1 MYSKRIKQEQF
12 EELIKQPTTKQV
24 VELLKSFNK
33 DFKSLEDNP
42 KRIKINK
49 VLDDVLIEDIK
60 KIRRFLNNK
69 DKKIFDYFI
78 SKYEIKCIKIVFR
91 KLISNNHINEPANEI
106 ENWTQNLF
114 KKIKGIENVKDDYEK
129 FLAIIK
135 NTQYYSSFCNY
146 SENINDINL
155 FEIENMIDRIYFEK
169 MFSLAEKYNKD
180 LKDIIGKIIDL
191 NNIIWIYRIKRN
203 YNFSETDINTVL
215 IKKNYLL
222 KKSEIDK
229 LIESKNESEIK
240 DILNSTYYS
249 KYVEF
254 NDLAVLE
261 EITDKYIY
269 NVCKKNFR
277 TNIFNLTSIF
287 SYIIMKDKQNNDII
301 NIIEGIR
308 YNLNRDELRKK
319 LIIDV

>member
-106 ENWTQNLF
+106 
-114 KKIKGIENVKDDYEK
+114 G
-129 FLAIIK
+129 
-135 NTQYYSSFCNY
+135 
-146 SENINDINL
+146 
-155 FEIENMIDRIYFEK
+155 
-169 MFSLAEKYNKD
+169 
-180 LKDIIGKIIDL
+180 
-191 NNIIWIYRIKRN
+191 
-203 YNFSETDINTVL
+203 
-215 IKKNYLL
+215 
-222 KKSEIDK
+222 
-229 LIESKNESEIK
+229 
-240 DILNSTYYS
+240 
-249 KYVEF
+249 
-254 NDLAVLE
+254 
-261 EITDKYIY
+261 
-269 NVCKKNFR
+269 
-277 TNIFNLTSIF
+277 TNIFPSNKTIKTDIEAEQEDL
-287 SYIIMKDKQNNDII
+287 DNDI
-301 NIIEGIR
+301 
-308 YNLNRDELRKK
+308 L
-319 LIIDV
+319 

>member
-106 ENWTQNLF
+106 
-114 KKIKGIENVKDDYEK
+114 G
-129 FLAIIK
+129 
-135 NTQYYSSFCNY
+135 
-146 SENINDINL
+146 
-155 FEIENMIDRIYFEK
+155 
-169 MFSLAEKYNKD
+169 
-180 LKDIIGKIIDL
+180 
-191 NNIIWIYRIKRN
+191 
-203 YNFSETDINTVL
+203 
-215 IKKNYLL
+215 
-222 KKSEIDK
+222 
-229 LIESKNESEIK
+229 
-240 DILNSTYYS
+240 
-249 KYVEF
+249 
-254 NDLAVLE
+254 
-261 EITDKYIY
+261 
-269 NVCKKNFR
+269 
-277 TNIFNLTSIF
+277 TNIFPSNKISE
-287 SYIIMKDKQNNDII
+287 K
-301 NIIEGIR
+301 
-308 YNLNRDELRKK
+308 
-319 LIIDV
+319 